1 MKNAFAICI
10 SIAALAMGS
19 SSLAP
24 VLAQNGSSDRA
35 ERSMREGPTV
45 NQLVDQQDSRIARLK
60 ADLRLTP
67 EQADKWGDLQK
78 ALHDRAVRSAESW
91 TKLRDEIADQRQ
103 RARDERR
110 RNRSDRDGRSSDRD
124 SSVPAPAPDAGA
136 TATAAAPAANDR
148 AATSDKPVAG
158 TASDAGRVNPV
169 RADPDDE
176 IASMRHRADAMTAM
190 AAELRKIADASEP
203 LYRVLD
209 PGQRRVLIRF
219 VGDGGRDQ
227 EFEGRRGNRG

>member
-24 VLAQNGSSDRA
+24 VLAQSGSYDRGDRA
-35 ERSMREGPTV
+35 ERSTREGPTV

-78 ALHDRAVRSAESW
+78 ALHERAVRSAESW
-91 TKLRDEIADQRQ
+91 VKLRDEIADQRQ
-103 RARDERR
+103 RAREERR
-110 RNRSDRDGRSSDRD
+110 RNRADRDGRSLDRD
-124 SSVPAPAPDAGA
+124 AAAPAPAPDAGA
-136 TATAAAPAANDR
+136 TPAAPPAGNR
-148 AATSDKPVAG
+148 VATTDKPVA
-158 TASDAGRVNPV
+158 ASDAGRVDSA

-176 IASMRHRADAMTAM
+176 IALMRQRADAMTAM
-190 AAELRKIADASEP
+190 AADLRKVADASEP

-219 VGDGGRDQ
+219 VSQGGREE
-227 EFEGRRGNRG
+227 EFEGRRGRRG